1 MSMRTGILMFMAS
14 ACIWP
19 ARGQDQPKPI
29 TAKPSAKEM
38 FLTRQFIPNDPD
50 EPQKPPAKTTSHK
63 PTSQQSDAARDHTQT
78 RQKVPIVQAAYT
90 AVPLGLRYTVQKTDG
105 EHTTDVR
112 ADTTFHS
119 GDHIQLRLEVN
130 DTGYLYV
137 VSQGSSQKW
146 RSLYPSSEVN
156 SDNRVQRGHAY
167 TVPPGTKAIT
177 FVETPGVEH
186 LFVILSRQRVE
197 EIDSLIPSLKSGL
210 QTPASD
216 AGRERPAAEAL
227 VADAR
232 LDDSKIAQMRATY
245 TRDLVI
251 EDLGQEQSGQEQ
263 AGQQQD
269 KSVYVVN
276 PKGSTDS
283 RVVADIL
290 LNHQK

>member
-1 MSMRTGILMFMAS
+1 MRTGILMFMAS

-137 VSQGSSQKW
+137 VSQGSSRKW
-146 RSLYPSSEVN
+146 RALYPSSEIN
-156 SDNRVQRGHAY
+156 SDNRVQRGQAY

-186 LFVILSRQRVE
+186 LFVILSRQPVQ
-197 EIDSLIPSLKSGL
+197 EIDSLIPSLKDGR

-216 AGRERPAAEAL
+216 TGRERPNADTLMASARPIDDGEIAA
-227 VADAR
+227 
-232 LDDSKIAQMRATY
+232 IRATY
-245 TRDLVI
+245 TRDLII
-251 EDLGQEQSGQEQ
+251 EDLGQEPSGQEQ

-276 PKGSTDS
+276 PKGSKDS